1 MGNNDDYIVQ
11 LMNLATEMIEIK
23 MKVQHNTID
32 NEIKSV
38 VQDYGIIL
46 DKFAQLCS
54 LFDLSNSLETA
65 NLFTYLL
72 WNGYLKNKNF
82 KYKVDGRL
90 NAVNAYAFDIM
101 NGLGVCLNI
110 SDMLNDALKKCGY
123 ASIMFY
129 NRFICLKNKDYVP
142 KVKMNI
148 EKPKNSLIKPVIERI
163 FKLSNHVCVLINEND
178 RFYLYDP
185 TNLLIL
191 NIDNLKKSS
200 MINCVGTIENH
211 INDSYKLISDKDKFN
226 EYILDDLV
234 SDLKNNI
241 KNNCSYDFTSFKNS
255 WINNSKQCIANNSL
269 LESYYDDIKVHI
281 DNIADKVK
289 KLVK

>member
-72 WNGYLKNKNF
+72 WNGYFSQNKNF
-82 KYKVDGRL
+82 KYKGNGRL

-101 NGLGVCLNI
+101 NTWCM
-110 SDMLNDALKKCGY
+110 S
-123 ASIMFY
+123 
-129 NRFICLKNKDYVP
+129 
-142 KVKMNI
+142 
-148 EKPKNSLIKPVIERI
+148 
-163 FKLSNHVCVLINEND
+163 
-178 RFYLYDP
+178 
-185 TNLLIL
+185 
-191 NIDNLKKSS
+191 
-200 MINCVGTIENH
+200 
-211 INDSYKLISDKDKFN
+211 
-226 EYILDDLV
+226 
-234 SDLKNNI
+234 
-241 KNNCSYDFTSFKNS
+241 
-255 WINNSKQCIANNSL
+255 
-269 LESYYDDIKVHI
+269 
-281 DNIADKVK
+281 
-289 KLVK
+289 